1 MKGVSGSGAR
11 KAGRWIAIEIDRTQA
26 IGRSEIV
33 EQQKAEGGMVG
44 VQQQYRVQERE
55 KCKRVRGKRNE

>member
-11 KAGRWIAIEIDRTQA
+11 NAGRWIAIEIDRAQA

-33 EQQKAEGGMVG
+33 EQQKSGGRDG
-44 VQQQYRVQERE
+44 WSATTI
-55 KCKRVRGKRNE
+55 